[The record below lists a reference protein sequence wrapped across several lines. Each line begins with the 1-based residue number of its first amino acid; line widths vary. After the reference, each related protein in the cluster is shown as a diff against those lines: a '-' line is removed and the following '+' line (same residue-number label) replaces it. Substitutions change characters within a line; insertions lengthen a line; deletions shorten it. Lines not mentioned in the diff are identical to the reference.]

1 MNNNETDKNLHTDD
15 EKELLTE
22 TNGEDIEM
30 TETDET
36 TDDEITEA
44 EEITADKN
52 TSKPKETEEVSQK
65 KKDSKIKRLF
75 KSRKL
80 RKGSFSIMFIAV
92 FVAVVI
98 VLNMVAS
105 LLTEKIPALTF
116 DFSTTKTTQLSQDT
130 IDFLQTIKKEV
141 TITVLAD
148 ENQYTSANEYYL
160 MANTVL
166 KQYHNQNS
174 KIAVK
179 YIDLTANPTFV
190 SKYPDDTLSGGNY
203 IVECGD
209 KHRILTNSDLFNITQ
224 DMYGSSQVESLE
236 VEPAVT
242 TAILNVTSDNQTKIR
257 FIDGFGDYDASA
269 FKELLEKNNYDV
281 ASINTLTESI
291 EESVE
296 ALVLFMPSVDLD
308 DTSIQK
314 IKDFLNNNGNYG
326 KDLFY
331 VALPQKV
338 EMPKFNAFLEE
349 WGMKLGEGIVAETDT
364 SKLVPYGG
372 RYDYRISLIDYSAG
386 STEYTQGLKNK
397 AINILGGYIIHI
409 EITNENTAIPLLQTS
424 ESAKLVKFSDTEDV
438 DLEKITAQQYNA
450 AAIGTKKS
458 GNDET
463 SSVTVFG
470 SGLIFSSGIISIPS
484 YNNGAYLVNLT
495 NKLTDNTD
503 EGIIIEGKNLE
514 LASLG
519 ITTDQ
524 INFIQVI
531 VMFGIPLLIVI
542 AAIVIWVRR
551 RNR

>member
-1 MNNNETDKNLHTDD
+1 MNNNETDKNLRTED
-15 EKELLTE
+15 ENELLAE

-30 TETDET
+30 TETEET
-36 TDDEITEA
+36 TDTEITEA
-44 EEITADKN
+44 EEITADNDK
-52 TSKPKETEEVSQK
+52 SEPEEPEEEPQK

-130 IDFLQTIKKEV
+130 IDFLQTIKKDV

-148 ENQYTSANEYYL
+148 ESQYTSANEYYL

-166 KQYHNQNS
+166 KQYHNHNS
-174 KIAVK
+174 KITVK

-269 FKELLEKNNYDV
+269 FEELLEKNNYDV
-281 ASINTLTESI
+281 ASINTMTENI

-308 DTSIQK
+308 DTSIKK

-349 WGMKLGEGIVAETDT
+349 WGMKMGDGIVAETDT

-372 RYDYRISLIDYSAG
+372 RYDYRISLIDYSAN

-397 AINILGGYIIHI
+397 AINILGGYIIPI
-409 EITNENTAIPLLQTS
+409 EITDENTAIPLLQTS

-438 DLEKITAQQYNA
+438 DLETITAQQYNA
-450 AAIGTKKS
+450 SAIGTKKS

-531 VMFGIPLLIVI
+531 VMFGIPLVIVI

>member
-30 TETDET
+30 TETNET

-166 KQYHNQNS
+166 KQYHNQNN
-174 KIAVK
+174 KITVK

-281 ASINTLTESI
+281 ASINTLTENI

-349 WGMKLGEGIVAETDT
+349 WGMKLGDGIVAETDT

-397 AINILGGYIIHI
+397 AINILGGYIIPI

-424 ESAKLVKFSDTEDV
+424 ESAKLVKFSDTENP

-484 YNNGAYLVNLT
+484 YNNGAYLINLT

>member
-166 KQYHNQNS
+166 KQYHNQNN
-174 KIAVK
+174 KITVK

-349 WGMKLGEGIVAETDT
+349 WGMKLGDGIVAETDT

-397 AINILGGYIIHI
+397 AINILGGYIIPI

-424 ESAKLVKFSDTEDV
+424 ESAKLVKFSDTENP

-484 YNNGAYLVNLT
+484 YNNGAYLINLT

>member
-1 MNNNETDKNLHTDD
+1 MNNNETDKNLRTDD
-15 EKELLTE
+15 ENELLAENGVEDTE
-22 TNGEDIEM
+22 M
-30 TETDET
+30 
-36 TDDEITEA
+36 TEA
-44 EEITADKN
+44 EEITADE
-52 TSKPKETEEVSQK
+52 TETEEKETEEETEDEESEDEPQK

-92 FVAVVI
+92 FVAVII

-116 DFSTTKTTQLSQDT
+116 DLSTTKTTQLSQDT
-130 IDFLQTIKKEV
+130 IDFLQTVKKDV

-148 ENQYTSANEYYL
+148 ESQYTSANEYYL

-166 KQYHNQNS
+166 KQYHNQNN
-174 KIAVK
+174 KITIK

-190 SKYPDDTLSGGNY
+190 SKYPDDTLSAGNY

-236 VEPAVT
+236 VEPSVT

-281 ASINTLTESI
+281 ASINTLTETI

-349 WGMKLGEGIVAETDT
+349 WGMKMGDGIVAETDT

-372 RYDYRISLIDYSAG
+372 RYDYRISLIDYSAN

-397 AINILGGYIIHI
+397 NINILGGYIIPV
-409 EITNENTAIPLLQTS
+409 EITNENTAISLLQTS
-424 ESAKLVKFSDTEDV
+424 ESAKLVKFSDTENP
-438 DLEKITAQQYNA
+438 DLEKITSQQYNA

-463 SSVTVFG
+463 STVTVFG

-531 VMFGIPLLIVI
+531 VMFGIPLIIVI

>member
-166 KQYHNQNS
+166 KQYHNQNN
-174 KIAVK
+174 KITVK

-209 KHRILTNSDLFNITQ
+209 KHR
-224 DMYGSSQVESLE
+224 
-236 VEPAVT
+236 P
-242 TAILNVTSDNQTKIR
+242 
-257 FIDGFGDYDASA
+257 
-269 FKELLEKNNYDV
+269 
-281 ASINTLTESI
+281 
-291 EESVE
+291 
-296 ALVLFMPSVDLD
+296 
-308 DTSIQK
+308 
-314 IKDFLNNNGNYG
+314 
-326 KDLFY
+326 
-331 VALPQKV
+331 
-338 EMPKFNAFLEE
+338 
-349 WGMKLGEGIVAETDT
+349 
-364 SKLVPYGG
+364 
-372 RYDYRISLIDYSAG
+372 
-386 STEYTQGLKNK
+386 
-397 AINILGGYIIHI
+397 
-409 EITNENTAIPLLQTS
+409 PLL
-424 ESAKLVKFSDTEDV
+424 DP
-438 DLEKITAQQYNA
+438 A
-450 AAIGTKKS
+450 A
-458 GNDET
+458 
-463 SSVTVFG
+463 
-470 SGLIFSSGIISIPS
+470 
-484 YNNGAYLVNLT
+484 
-495 NKLTDNTD
+495 
-503 EGIIIEGKNLE
+503 
-514 LASLG
+514 
-519 ITTDQ
+519 
-524 INFIQVI
+524 
-531 VMFGIPLLIVI
+531 
-542 AAIVIWVRR
+542 VRW
-551 RNR
+551 RNRAVV